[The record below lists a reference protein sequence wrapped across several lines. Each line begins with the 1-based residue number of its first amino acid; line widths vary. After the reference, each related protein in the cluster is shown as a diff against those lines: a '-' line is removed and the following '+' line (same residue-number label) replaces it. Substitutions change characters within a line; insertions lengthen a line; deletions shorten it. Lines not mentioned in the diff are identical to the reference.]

1 MHDFRCTQAE
11 DMYYDVPA
19 DRVRY
24 LKETE
29 EGARTMSEAMESLV
43 RDLANDLAK
52 DLAKEAEKRGMERGR
67 EEGKTGSRRGK
78 DRSGCRDAAGQ
89 TALGDDRTHIEVPPC
104 TSAGTRQSTQL
115 AIVKNKDAV
124 AHESCATAS
133 LLCAL
138 LYHLAQ
144 KPLQFFGVC
153 TIATAQKRA
162 GVETPALLKNN
173 MDFPGSSTSTDRA
186 LRASCLRRRR
196 CR

>member
-67 EEGKTGSRRGK
+67 EEVEMLRDKLPLETIARISKFPLARVQELGK
-78 DRSGCRDAAGQ
+78 
-89 TALGDDRTHIEVPPC
+89 
-104 TSAGTRQSTQL
+104 
-115 AIVKNKDAV
+115 
-124 AHESCATAS
+124 AHS
-133 LLCAL
+133 LL
-138 LYHLAQ
+138 
-144 KPLQFFGVC
+144 
-153 TIATAQKRA
+153 
-162 GVETPALLKNN
+162 
-173 MDFPGSSTSTDRA
+173 
-186 LRASCLRRRR
+186 
-196 CR
+196 